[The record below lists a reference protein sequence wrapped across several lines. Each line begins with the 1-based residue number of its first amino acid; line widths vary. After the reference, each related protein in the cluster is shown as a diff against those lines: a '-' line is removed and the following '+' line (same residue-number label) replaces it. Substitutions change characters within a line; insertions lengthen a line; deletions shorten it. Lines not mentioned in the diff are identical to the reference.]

1 MFGGVVPAIPL
12 TQSHMEDFKG
22 NHWLC
27 RCRTL
32 AERRE
37 EEEKAL
43 ETCLDEGVQAGFL
56 FLLDKV
62 QKENLYLTVLTK
74 KFPQKYIFV
83 SGGVLS
89 GLGKGITTAS
99 IGLLLK
105 SRGIKVTLV
114 KCDMYLNIDAGTMN
128 PLEHGEVFV
137 TADGME
143 TDQDL
148 GHYERFLGEELSRE
162 NYITAGQIYGEVLKN
177 ERALK
182 YDGKCVEAYQHLPPE
197 IIRRVDQAAQKHRA
211 KIVLVELGGTAGEY
225 QNVMFFEAIRRL
237 KLERP
242 NDVILV
248 HVGYLPMP
256 PSIGE
261 LKSKPL
267 QQSVHELNSLGLQ
280 PDFIVARSE
289 KAVDR
294 KRREKIA
301 LASGLSEENI
311 FANPDVD
318 LIYEVPLVLEGQSLT
333 KKILKRLD
341 VRAGGKD
348 LEEWRSLVKKIKKV
362 GRGGGKIK
370 IGVVGKYQT
379 TGDYLLSDSYVCVV
393 EAIKHA
399 SWANQVNP
407 EIVWVDSERIEKKGT
422 GGLEGVGGIIVPQG
436 WGRRGVE
443 GKIKAVQFARENKV
457 PFLGLCFGMQMAVIE
472 FARNVCGLKRA
483 NSTEVNPRTPHPVI
497 HIMPRQAKYLKKRQ
511 YGGTIRLGQWP
522 CKMKEETVHE
532 RHRHRYEVNNRYK
545 RRLEAKGLV
554 VLGTSP
560 DGKLVEAI
568 GLPPSLHPFFVGT
581 QFHPEYQSWPLKPH
595 PLFLAFIQAVKN

>member
-1 MFGGVVPAIPL
+1 VP
-12 TQSHMEDFKG
+12 
-22 NHWLC
+22 
-27 RCRTL
+27 
-32 AERRE
+32 
-37 EEEKAL
+37 
-43 ETCLDEGVQAGFL
+43 
-56 FLLDKV
+56 
-62 QKENLYLTVLTK
+62 TK

-105 SRGIKVTLV
+105 SRGIKVTPV
-114 KCDMYLNIDAGTMN
+114 KCDMYLNLDAGTMN

-162 NYITAGQIYGEVLKN
+162 NYITAGQIYWEVLKN

-182 YDGKCVEAYQHLPPE
+182 YDGKCVEAYQHLPSE
-197 IIRRVDQAAQKHRA
+197 IIRRIDQAAQKHKA
-211 KIVLVELGGTAGEY
+211 EVVLVELGGTVGEY
-225 QNVMFFEAIRRL
+225 QNVMFFEAVRRL
-237 KLERP
+237 KLKQP
-242 NDVILV
+242 QDVALI

-267 QQSVHELNSLGLQ
+267 QRSVQELNSLGLQ

-301 LASGLSEENI
+301 LASGLSKEEI

-318 LIYEVPLVLEGQSLT
+318 SIYEVPLVLEGQSLAD
-333 KKILKRLD
+333 KILKRLN
-341 VRAGGKD
+341 VRAKGKD
-348 LEEWRSLVKKIKKV
+348 LGEWRSLVKKIKKV
-362 GRGGGKIK
+362 GRDGEQIK

-399 SWANQVNP
+399 SWANQVNS
-407 EIVWVDSERIEKKGT
+407 EIIWVDSERIEKEGT
-422 GGLEGVGGIIVPQG
+422 KGLEGVDGIVVPQG

-443 GKIKAVQFARENKV
+443 GKVKAVQFARENKI
-457 PFLGLCFGMQMAVIE
+457 PYLGLCFGMQMAVIE
-472 FARNVCGLKRA
+472 FARNVCGFKRA
-483 NSTEVNPRTPHPVI
+483 NSTEVDPRTPYPVI
-497 HIMPRQAKYLKKRQ
+497 HIMPDQKKYLKEYQ
-511 YGGTIRLGQWP
+511 YGGTIRLGVWRCRMLPRTRLSQAYGRSGIIR
-522 CKMKEETVHE
+522 E
-532 RHRHRYEVNNRYK
+532 RHRHRYEFNNRY
-545 RRLEAKGLV
+545 RRQFEKAGMKISGV
-554 VLGTSP
+554 SP

-568 GLPPSLHPFFVGT
+568 ELSPSVHPFFVGT
-581 QFHPEYQSWPLKPH
+581 QFHPEYQSQPLKPH
-595 PLFLAFIQAVKN
+595 PLFLAFIKACF